1 MKAVFLMDLWLD
13 IIALACKIQCFAIF
27 AIFDRTKVCGVA
39 FCSARWRRKV
49 AWLQPIAHHLILVW
63 VQAIRGTSWR
73 PWTFE
78 KNLVALQTP
87 EAQDTKVVL
96 QYCSGTTFNI
106 SIASSYC
113 WHAFIP
119 HPLEFQVFTA
129 APSFLN
135 DSRRVALHHQRT
147 LVIRLQ
153 VETNGCSTFM
163 VQTAKL
169 HIDSSFS
176 L

>member
-1 MKAVFLMDLWLD
+1 MKTVFLMDLSLD
-13 IIALACKIQCFAIF
+13 IIALACKIPMFRNLWKMG
-27 AIFDRTKVCGVA
+27 RTKVCGVA
-39 FCSARWRRKV
+39 YCSARWRRKV
-49 AWLQPIAHHLILVW
+49 AWLQPITPPLDFGLSSGNTRHQLETVDIWKKSLCFA
-63 VQAIRGTSWR
+63 
-73 PWTFE
+73 
-78 KNLVALQTP
+78 NP

-96 QYCSGTTFNI
+96 QYCSGKTFNI

-163 VQTAKL
+163 VQTSKL
-169 HIDSSFS
+169 HIDSSFP